1 MSEIYKRQ
9 AAEAALDAIEPG
21 SILGVGSGSTV
32 DAFIA
37 ALKPVAAKL
46 DGAVAASEASAR
58 QLKQHGIRLLDL
70 NEVDALPLY
79 IDSADELTRQG
90 ALIKG
95 GGGALTKEKII
106 ASVSREF
113 LCIADHGKR
122 VARLGRYPLPV
133 EVVPMAR
140 SAVGRALVKLG
151 GRPEWRGGF
160 TTENG
165 NLILDVHD
173 LTINEPVALEQTL
186 TLIPGVV
193 TAGLFAKR
201 GADRIILA
209 GPDGLEDFRAAR

>member
-1 MSEIYKRQ
+1 MTETYKHQ
-9 AAEAALDAIEPG
+9 AAEAALDSIESG
-21 SILGVGSGSTV
+21 GVLGVGSGSTV
-32 DAFIA
+32 DAFIH

-58 QLKQHGIRLLDL
+58 QLKEQGIRLLDL

-79 IDSADELTRQG
+79 IDSADELTRRG
-90 ALIKG
+90 ALVKG

-106 ASVSREF
+106 ASVSQAF
-113 LCIADHGKR
+113 LCIADHTKL
-122 VARLGRYPLPV
+122 VARLGAYPLPV

-151 GRPEWRGGF
+151 GRPEWRADF

-173 LTINEPVALEQTL
+173 LVINEPVALEQTI

-209 GPDGLEDFRAAR
+209 GPDGLEDFRPAT